1 MKGIVLRGVSGN
13 KTSVNGNKNSVNG
26 NKNNGN
32 KNKNK
37 EGVPGGSVS

>member
-32 KNKNK
+32 KNK